1 MGADIGILI
10 GPDWDRREDFLSD
23 LPFTG
28 ERFTPE
34 CVREMWYEHYH
45 RYAFARAAAVG
56 KRVADVACGE
66 GYGSAMLAQVAS
78 EVVGLD
84 ISGEA
89 IAHARSRYSALET
102 LRFEQG
108 DASRLPWPDASFDL
122 VTSFETLEHLHAQ
135 EELVAGFA
143 RILGA
148 DGVLLI
154 SSPDRKTYSDERG
167 FQNEFHVRE
176 LYRDEL
182 VDLLERHFKVVR
194 LYCQKLLFQS
204 VIWQPESS
212 RPVAVMHTSAADG
225 SVVDE
230 GRYAAV
236 YYVAVCAQKES
247 ALPILPGLDLFGDA
261 AESVYRHYEHEIRKN
276 MAAGAVLQQ
285 ADVDLQGA
293 RAQHQQAMLRVG
305 ELEAR
310 LRALE
315 AAATAPPWWRRW
327 RSPPPRA

>member
-10 GPDWDRREDFLSD
+10 GPDPGRREDFLSE

-56 KRVADVACGE
+56 RRVADVACGE
-66 GYGSAMLAQVAS
+66 GYGSAMLAQVAT

-84 ISGEA
+84 ISDEA
-89 IAHARSRYSALET
+89 IAHARSRYSTLKT

-108 DASRLPWPDASFDL
+108 DASNLPWPDASFDL

-143 RILGA
+143 RVLAA
-148 DGVLLI
+148 DGALLI

-167 FQNEFHVRE
+167 FHNEFHVRE

-182 VDLLERHFKVVR
+182 VSLLERHFKVVR
-194 LYCQKLLFQS
+194 LYAQKLLFQS
-204 VIWQPESS
+204 VIWRPELP
-212 RPVAVMHTSAADG
+212 RPVAVMHTSDADG
-225 SVVDE
+225 AVVDE
-230 GRYAAV
+230 GRYAAI
-236 YYVAVCAQKES
+236 YYVAVCAQSES
-247 ALPILPGLDLFGDA
+247 ALPRLPELDLFGDA

-285 ADVDLQGA
+285 ADADLRAA
-293 RAQHQQAMLRVG
+293 RALHEQALQQVDALQ
-305 ELEAR
+305 AR
-310 LRALE
+310 LRQLE
-315 AAATAPPWWRRW
+315 SAPAAQPWWRRW
-327 RSPPPRA
+327 RTSPPRD